1 MIQITKEPINISQMI
16 ADCED
21 SSSGATVLFTGSVRN
36 HNKGE
41 RVSGIYYEA
50 YEKMARKTLEEIEI
64 EVHKNW
70 NISEFIAIHRIGS
83 LRVNEISVAIAVT
96 TVHRRDAFDACKY
109 AIDNIKIRTP
119 IWKKEFFESGNSIW
133 NEGVVPTP
141 RDESTVWK
149 ECP

>member
-1 MIQITKEPINISQMI
+1 M

-70 NISEFIAIHRIGS
+70 NIRKFIAIHRIGI

-96 TVHRRDAFDACKY
+96 TVHRHDAFEACKY

-133 NEGVVPTP
+133 NE
-141 RDESTVWK
+141 
-149 ECP
+149 

>member
-50 YEKMARKTLEEIEI
+50 YEKMARKTLEEVEN

-70 NISEFIAIHRIGS
+70 NIRKFITIHRIGS

-141 RDESTVWK
+141 RDEFTARK